1 MLNIQERENGN
12 TIILDLEG
20 DVILGGGSAKL
31 REKFTELLQNNKN
44 NILLNFG
51 KVKYLDSSGSG
62 EILAGLEGVKK
73 AEGSLKITNLTPKV
87 EQVLSLSNLM
97 LVLDVYDDEAAALN
111 S

>member
-1 MLNIQERENGN
+1 MLNIEERKNGK
-12 TIILDLEG
+12 TTILDLEG

-31 REKFTELLQNNKN
+31 REKIRELLQNDQN

-62 EILAGLEGVKK
+62 ELLAGLEAVKK
-73 AEGSLKITNLTPKV
+73 VEGSFKLTNLTPKV

-97 LVLDVYDDEAAALN
+97 LVLDVYENEASALN
-111 S
+111 G